1 MLILFLIG
9 TRWCT
14 TSFEINKLQH
24 QGYVLASYCF
34 LKEIGKNHINK
45 CKDPLRIL
53 IIFPLNSHS
62 KEHQAEVAC
71 SVFLISQRM
80 IRKWISF
87 LMRKCEKIVT
97 FSSLLSKRCNFV
109 AVGDYWLVERFR
121 LSVVNT
127 KPKLSQDPIRR
138 WENNCK
144 NRWELARSK
153 QWTVQ
158 SEGKRGWP
166 SRDWLWFC
174 TWLVERVA
182 QVLLDQSQS
191 GEKQNQCNPEY
202 FRHSVV
208 NCSNLKTT
216 QVTTRCT
223 PEEYGSHTFNFFY
236 FFRLLDEYHNMIV
249 LDKFFYTTIAIIRT
263 TLTRTFRLLPRGSD
277 YLLYQCSFGLTFYLK
292 GNSSRS
298 THLGKWTNFSKQIKL
313 DILFALY
320 DLL

>member
-1 MLILFLIG
+1 M
-9 TRWCT
+9 
-14 TSFEINKLQH
+14 
-24 QGYVLASYCF
+24 
-34 LKEIGKNHINK
+34 
-45 CKDPLRIL
+45 
-53 IIFPLNSHS
+53 
-62 KEHQAEVAC
+62 
-71 SVFLISQRM
+71 
-80 IRKWISF
+80 
-87 LMRKCEKIVT
+87 
-97 FSSLLSKRCNFV
+97 
-109 AVGDYWLVERFR
+109 
-121 LSVVNT
+121 
-127 KPKLSQDPIRR
+127 
-138 WENNCK
+138 
-144 NRWELARSK
+144 
-153 QWTVQ
+153 
-158 SEGKRGWP
+158 
-166 SRDWLWFC
+166 
-174 TWLVERVA
+174 A

-298 THLGKWTNFSKQIKL
+298 THLGSEPIFLNKLNWTFCSRCMICFKIRMCS
-313 DILFALY
+313 ILTLTAL
-320 DLL
+320 LRKS

>member
-1 MLILFLIG
+1 MILILFLIG

-87 LMRKCEKIVT
+87 WMCKCEKIVT

-127 KPKLSQDPIRR
+127 KPELSQDPIRR

-144 NRWELARSK
+144 NRWKLEVNSKRSK
-153 QWTVQ
+153 ARENAGDQVVI
-158 SEGKRGWP
+158 GFGFAP
-166 SRDWLWFC
+166 DWLREW
-174 TWLVERVA
+174 R
-182 QVLLDQSQS
+182 
-191 GEKQNQCNPEY
+191 
-202 FRHSVV
+202 
-208 NCSNLKTT
+208 
-216 QVTTRCT
+216 
-223 PEEYGSHTFNFFY
+223 
-236 FFRLLDEYHNMIV
+236 
-249 LDKFFYTTIAIIRT
+249 KFF
-263 TLTRTFRLLPRGSD
+263 
-277 YLLYQCSFGLTFYLK
+277 
-292 GNSSRS
+292 
-298 THLGKWTNFSKQIKL
+298 WTNHRAEKSKTNATRSIFDTQL
-313 DILFALY
+313 
-320 DLL
+320 

>member
-1 MLILFLIG
+1 MILILFLIG

-87 LMRKCEKIVT
+87 WMCKCEKIVT

-109 AVGDYWLVERFR
+109 AVGDYWLVGRFR

-144 NRWELARSK
+144 NRWELEVNSKRSK
-153 QWTVQ
+153 R
-158 SEGKRGWP
+158 GKTRVTKSWLALVLHMIGW
-166 SRDWLWFC
+166 
-174 TWLVERVA
+174 E
-182 QVLLDQSQS
+182 S
-191 GEKQNQCNPEY
+191 GA
-202 FRHSVV
+202 S
-208 NCSNLKTT
+208 
-216 QVTTRCT
+216 
-223 PEEYGSHTFNFFY
+223 
-236 FFRLLDEYHNMIV
+236 
-249 LDKFFYTTIAIIRT
+249 
-263 TLTRTFRLLPRGSD
+263 
-277 YLLYQCSFGLTFYLK
+277 SFGPITERRKAKPMQPGVF
-292 GNSSRS
+292 S
-298 THLGKWTNFSKQIKL
+298 TLSCKL
-313 DILFALY
+313 L
-320 DLL
+320 